1 MATQGTAFTSYQNYD
16 ATTNRIV
23 GNGTSY
29 DANGNLTAMPGL
41 TMTYDEENR
50 MVQAVSTLNGTET
63 DVYNPSGQLVYRQGE
78 VYMYGV
84 QGERVRFG
92 LVQPSWYDLNQ
103 LLLLWEDQ
111 DVYFAGKL
119 LEVNDLLGT
128 TAGTTFPY
136 GELRQ
141 APGPGA
147 NDRYATYLLDTTSN
161 LNYARNRWYSSQVAR
176 FTTPDPWGGSA
187 SATVPQ
193 SWNRYAY
200 AAGDPINKN
209 DPSGLTP
216 TFETGLSQTCL
227 IWPAN
232 EGCPSPGGNLA
243 SGGQATWNTWG
254 QSAAILVNADYGS
267 LNSFGQPAAPDP
279 TYQEPTVTI
288 TSTDPDGTDSTTF
301 ISQLPTDPADSS
313 GPGTGTTIDPNAPI
327 FGGIPTFNNPLAN
340 ALMQAAR
347 GVPKTTPPRNLLPV
361 PDPMQTPPV
370 PGEKPLPSW
379 FRFLNLL
386 MGNLHDGLNL
396 PDFPMPVLDPC
407 TVDYNHRFLGSC
419 GPMN

>member
-1 MATQGTAFTSYQNYD
+1 MPT
-16 ATTNRIV
+16 
-23 GNGTSY
+23 
-29 DANGNLTAMPGL
+29 LTL
-41 TMTYDEENR
+41 SYDEENR
-50 MVQAVSTLNGTET
+50 LLQSVQSVNGSEQY
-63 DVYNPSGQLVYRQGE
+63 VYNPSGQLVYRQNNATTE

-136 GELRQ
+136 GELRE

-176 FTTPDPWGGSA
+176 FTIPDPWGGSA

-216 TFETGLSQTCL
+216 IFETGLSQTCL
-227 IWPAN
+227 IWSAN
-232 EGCPSPGGNLA
+232 EGCPSPGGALGDGTFLNGFQG
-243 SGGQATWNTWG
+243 SSDTWG
-254 QSAAILVNADYGS
+254 QGTTIATELDYNNFQSVSQTCPAGQVSQPNGTCQFPYVPPAGS
-267 LNSFGQPAAPDP
+267 TPSV
-279 TYQEPTVTI
+279 TSTI
-288 TSTDPDGTDSTTF
+288 TFQQSSPADPA
-301 ISQLPTDPADSS
+301 PTDP
-313 GPGTGTTIDPNAPI
+313 TTAPATQNI
-327 FGGIPTFNNPLAN
+327 FGL
-340 ALMQAAR
+340 
-347 GVPKTTPPRNLLPV
+347 
-361 PDPMQTPPV
+361 
-370 PGEKPLPSW
+370 
-379 FRFLNLL
+379 
-386 MGNLHDGLNL
+386 
-396 PDFPMPVLDPC
+396 
-407 TVDYNHRFLGSC
+407 SC
-419 GPMN
+419 GGSLVTLGVGVLTTGATAAALIYLPEAEPEIYEGLEGLLTIQHLSVPAAAPVTVLVLGAEASWQNCHR